1 MRAMRDGADQAR
13 EARDGDRRDPVP
25 AGDLGRPR
33 REPDALTIALVVFFL
48 ALIAIAAVLLVAPM
62 LSR

>member
-1 MRAMRDGADQAR
+1 M
-13 EARDGDRRDPVP
+13 P

-33 REPDALTIALVVFFL
+33 REPDALTIGLVVFFL